1 MKFLKSVV
9 FCFPPHRLAGMK
21 HFGRYHWF
29 LLITFLILW
38 VILAI
43 RPLYR
48 HDWILENILVVLFVP
63 IAIFSAR
70 YFRLSDFSYTLITV
84 FLILHIVGAHY
95 TYEKV
100 PFGYTLSSAFGATR
114 NHYDRIVH
122 FAFGF
127 LLSYPIREMFLRIAS
142 VRGFWGY
149 LLPLDL
155 TLSMSA
161 IFELFEWAVAAIV
174 NPTAGLAYLGSQGDI
189 WDAQKDMALAGLGAV
204 ITMSVIA
211 SINWYYDKKFWTEL
225 RESVRIKNQMP
236 LGEERL
242 RELIRLKRGSRR
254 KK

>member
-1 MKFLKSVV
+1 MKLF
-9 FCFPPHRLAGMK
+9 A
-21 HFGRYHWF
+21 RYHWF
-29 LLITFLILW
+29 LLTTFLILW
-38 VILAI
+38 AILAI

-63 IAIFSAR
+63 VAIFTAR

-84 FLILHIVGAHY
+84 FMILHIIGAHY

-100 PFGYTLSSAFGATR
+100 PFGYTISSAFGATR

-149 LLPLDL
+149 FLPLDL

-161 IFELFEWAVAAIV
+161 IFESFEWAVAAVV

-189 WDAQKDMALAGLGAV
+189 WDAQKDMVLAALGAV

-211 SINWYYDKKFWTEL
+211 AINWYFDKKFWVEL
-225 RESVRIKNQMP
+225 RESLRIKNQMP

-242 RELIRLKRGSRR
+242 RELIRLRRASRTR
-254 KK
+254 K